1 MYNVEGQM
9 GSMISVV
16 LLYFLEW
23 CVYFKQYTSVPS
35 LPLNDNVFIFRP
47 RHLGLQT
54 IFPSWQGTS
63 SNPSHLYRWCNYLP
77 NQSRASYRPE
87 QTIHCFNSL
96 STVLEKGRIMWW
108 LSEMEN
114 LICRAVFSQIS
125 YIYKIICI
133 EWIWQN
139 FLVPCDGLSSASLW
153 QYPL

>member
-1 MYNVEGQM
+1 M

-23 CVYFKQYTSVPS
+23 CEYFKQYTLVPS
-35 LPLNDNVFIFRP
+35 LPLMDNVFIFLP

-54 IFPSWQGTS
+54 IVPSWQGTS

-77 NQSRASYRPE
+77 NQSWASYRPQ
-87 QTIHCFNSL
+87 QTMYLSCFNSF

-108 LSEMEN
+108 LSEMDD
-114 LICRAVFSQIS
+114 LICRVVFSQIS

-133 EWIWQN
+133 EWIWQQL
-139 FLVPCDGLSSASLW
+139 LVQCDRFSSASFG
-153 QYPL
+153 QYQL